1 MTTGYRLPVPVSR
14 GRTATEARDPIVYRL
29 ATTVVHVRGTVTT
42 TTSELDSVN
51 ERVERS
57 ATIDLDVMAD
67 PNSRYEIHPPVGT
80 GWQDRQLNLALL
92 TDGRLSGV
100 GAEVVDRSGERLKA
114 VVSLGATA
122 AGGLLALGASP
133 LAAGAAAVAA
143 AAFTAIATGGAIDE
157 VPAGGG
163 ADTQPVPQTAA
174 LIVDPEVFG
183 IRPEFRA
190 EHPADHALLVAY
202 RFALLRLTAELAQTA
217 IEPDRSPT
225 LRAEHVRHL
234 STVLKRT
241 RAEASQV
248 EARYEAWLRSKERTQ
263 LEAVDLWLQANQI
276 PTGEALRSAIRNRTS
291 ASGRTWWRIAVTLRT
306 MVSIDYLDQLHKRTT
321 ELSVPAGSIVYRPP
335 RPATLTT
342 WEIVEN
348 ATTPSGLEAKVV
360 RCDRILVTA
369 PGTEQ
374 TITVTSDKNAGK
386 IKAELSPSGA
396 LTALDV
402 SATSASAQKAAAL
415 SEVPGVAEQALS
427 SGKAIGG
434 AFDPKQIQLQ
444 QLERDLKIAE
454 AKAKLKGPADPDAT
468 LKQLQD
474 QLAVAQLEARL
485 AAAEYVTANPSQAT
499 IIVQSST

>member
-1 MTTGYRLPVPVSR
+1 MTPRYRLPIPEGP
-14 GRTATEARDPIVYRL
+14 GRAATEARDPIAYRL

-42 TTSELDSVN
+42 TTTELDPGN
-51 ERVERS
+51 KRVERA
-57 ATIDLDVMAD
+57 ATIDLDVTAD
-67 PNSRYEIHPPVGT
+67 PNSRYEIHPPAGT

-92 TDGRLSGV
+92 TDGRLSGI
-100 GAEVVDRSGERLKA
+100 GSEVVNRSGERLKA

-143 AAFTAIATGGAIDE
+143 AAFTAIATAGSIDE
-157 VPAGGG
+157 LPAAGG
-163 ADTQPVPQTAA
+163 ADAQPAPQAGA
-174 LIVDPEVFG
+174 LILDPEALG
-183 IRPEFRA
+183 IRPEFNA

-202 RFALLRLTAELAQTA
+202 RFALLRLTAEFAQTA
-217 IEPDRSPT
+217 IGPNQSPT
-225 LRAEHVRHL
+225 LRAQLMNSL

-241 RAEASQV
+241 RDEASQV
-248 EARYEAWLRSKERTQ
+248 EARYEAWLRSKERAQVET
-263 LEAVDLWLQANQI
+263 VDLWLDVNQI
-276 PTGEALRSAIRNRTS
+276 PTGEALHSAIRNRTS
-291 ASGRTWWRIAVTLRT
+291 TSGPTWWRIAATLRT
-306 MVSIDYLDQLHKRTT
+306 MVSIDYLDPLHKRTT
-321 ELSVPAGSIVYRPP
+321 KLSVPAGSVVYRPP

-342 WEIVEN
+342 WQIVEN

-360 RCDRILVTA
+360 RRDRMLVTA

-374 TITVTSDKNAGK
+374 TITVTSDKKAGK
-386 IKAELSPSGA
+386 IKAELDPSGA

-402 SATSASAQKAAAL
+402 SATSASAQNAAAL
-415 SEVPGVAEQALS
+415 SAMPGVAEQALA

-454 AKAKLKGPADPDAT
+454 AKAKLKGPADPDPT

-474 QLAVAQLEARL
+474 RLAVAQLEARL

-499 IIVQSST
+499 IIVQPGA